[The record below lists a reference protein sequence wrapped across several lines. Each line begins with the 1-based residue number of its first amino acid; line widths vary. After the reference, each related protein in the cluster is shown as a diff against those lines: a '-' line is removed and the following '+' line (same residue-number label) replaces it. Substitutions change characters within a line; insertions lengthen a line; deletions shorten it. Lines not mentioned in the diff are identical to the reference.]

1 MRDPRTLGYLLALGS
16 AATGAVRFNLA
27 VYAKAHGL
35 TLVWFLL
42 GALIVG
48 ILCSGTHV
56 IVKDGLNGFGT
67 FRGKRVHAL
76 LYGLLMAWSSLSH
89 FLALDYI
96 NEVVMS
102 SLAQTTILVTIGLA
116 VWLLGERFT
125 AAEWVAAAIICFG
138 IFWFKPWTGD
148 LRTTGF
154 LIVMSGVMAGS
165 FATIGAKRWVVGI
178 PPRVLMVWRNV
189 VAFVVVGIY
198 ILARGTALPEVTPW
212 TLMACIA
219 AGILGPYLHGLFF
232 LQALER
238 VDAAKATLMSR
249 IAPVIVFLVSWAF
262 LSRVPELKDTLGAGV
277 LLIGVVWLAAV
288 RPAPKRRNI

>member
-1 MRDPRTLGYLLALGS
+1 MRDARTVGYLLALGS

-27 VYAKAHGL
+27 VYAKSHGF
-35 TLVWFLL
+35 TLVWFLF

-48 ILCSGTHV
+48 ILCSGAHV
-56 IVKDGLNGFGT
+56 IVKDGFGNSGT
-67 FRGKRVHAL
+67 FRGKRTHAL

-102 SLAQTTILVTIGLA
+102 SLAQTSILVTIGLA

-125 AAEWVAAAIICFG
+125 AVEWLAAGVICVG
-138 IFWFKPWTGD
+138 IFAFRPWAGD
-148 LRTTGF
+148 VRSKGF
-154 LIVMSGVMAGS
+154 LIVMSGVLAGA
-165 FATIGAKRWVVGI
+165 FATIGAKRWVVGT

-198 ILARGTALPEVTPW
+198 ILAREKALPEVTLK
-212 TLMACIA
+212 TAMACIA

-238 VDAAKATLMSR
+238 VDAAKAALMSR
-249 IAPVIVFLVSWAF
+249 IAPVIVFLVSWVF
-262 LSRVPELKDTLGAGV
+262 LDRVPKVEDTAGAAILLAGV
-277 LLIGVVWLAAV
+277 LWLVAV
-288 RPAPKRRNI
+288 RPTATPKR

>member
-1 MRDPRTLGYLLALGS
+1 MKDPRTVGYLLAAGS

-27 VYAKAHGL
+27 VYARSHGF
-35 TLVWFLL
+35 TLVWFLF

-48 ILCSGTHV
+48 IFCSGIHV
-56 IVKDGLNGFGT
+56 VRKDGLSGSGT
-67 FRGKRVHAL
+67 FQGKRAHAL

-102 SLAQTTILVTIGLA
+102 SLAQTSILVTIGLA

-125 AAEWVAAAIICFG
+125 AAEWAAAGVICAG
-138 IFWFKPWTGD
+138 IFVFRPWAGD

-154 LIVMSGVMAGS
+154 LIVMSGVLAGA
-165 FATIGAKRWVVGI
+165 FATIGAKRWVVGT

-198 ILARGTALPEVTPW
+198 ILARGTPLPEVTFW

-238 VDAAKATLMSR
+238 VDAAKAALMSR
-249 IAPVIVFLVSWAF
+249 IAPVIVFLVSWT
-262 LSRVPELKDTLGAGV
+262 LLNRVPELEDTLGAGV
-277 LLIGVVWLAAV
+277 LLVGVLWLAAV
-288 RPAPKRRNI
+288 RPTAPPKR

>member
-1 MRDPRTLGYLLALGS
+1 MRDPRTVGYVLAVGS

-27 VYAKAHGL
+27 VYARGHGF
-35 TLVWFLL
+35 TLVWFLF

-67 FRGKRVHAL
+67 FRGKRTHAL

-102 SLAQTTILVTIGLA
+102 SLAQTSILVTIGLA

-125 AAEWVAAAIICFG
+125 AAEWAAAAVICFG
-138 IFWFKPWTGD
+138 MFAFRPWSGD

-154 LIVMSGVMAGS
+154 LMVMSGVVAGS

-178 PPRVLMVWRNV
+178 PPQVLMVWRNV

-198 ILARGTALPEVTPW
+198 ILVRGTALPEVTFW
-212 TLMACIA
+212 TLTACVA

-232 LQALER
+232 LQALQR
-238 VDAAKATLMSR
+238 VDAAKAALMGR
-249 IAPVIVFLVSWAF
+249 IAPVVVFFVSWAF
-262 LSRVPELKDTLGAGV
+262 LSRVPELGDTLGAAVLLAGV
-277 LLIGVVWLAAV
+277 LWLAAV
-288 RPAPKRRNI
+288 RPTASPRR